1 MAMTR
6 SREKSILSM
15 VKMVLV
21 TVIAL
26 MQGLH
31 DQIERD
37 LKEE

>member
-1 MAMTR
+1 MAMKR

-21 TVIAL
+21 TVIGL

-37 LKEE
+37 LKNE